1 MLLTFK
7 AVKTLELLHFQNLQ
21 LRGIKTRRTRGGKR
35 WGGGNGQGKRK
46 GEGRMKGE
54 CLGGGKWQGRRKG
67 RGHEGQ
73 GGGKGPKHMGSQ
85 PSVPFKIT

>member
-1 MLLTFK
+1 
-7 AVKTLELLHFQNLQ
+7 
-21 LRGIKTRRTRGGKR
+21 
-35 WGGGNGQGKRK
+35 
-46 GEGRMKGE
+46 MKGE